1 MSACCVLH
9 LIYQTTLSN
18 IFVLYTAH
26 QILQYYQASGV
37 SEGLVAP
44 QSDCWHQRGRSRY
57 RSCLPD
63 RGDVDSC
70 SFVFLLF
77 GNAFFCILGGLW
89 QSVSVWVMPIL
100 MLHRIRPRS
109 MTSRRLSRKARPKRR
124 PKPRQL
130 LLHRMRQRSMA
141 ASRLSRKARPKR
153 RPKPRQ
159 LLSRRP
165 QPKAKPRPRPM
176 QLLLLVQMVRPR
188 LRPQPK
194 PRPRQLL
201 PRQMF
206 RARQSRPLRHLR

>member
-130 LLHRMRQRSMA
+130 L
-141 ASRLSRKARPKR
+141 
-153 RPKPRQ
+153 
-159 LLSRRP
+159 SRRP

-206 RARQSRPLRHLR
+206 RARQPRSLRHLR